1 MILGPGFHIFSVSF
15 KTLFGKQ
22 MERAQRFCIVLVVV
36 SWFVNY
42 RTGVFVIMTLT
53 VTRPPLL
60 VITSGANTR
69 MEEVRSQQER
79 STATAALPQ

>member
-1 MILGPGFHIFSVSF
+1 
-15 KTLFGKQ
+15 
-22 MERAQRFCIVLVVV
+22 VVV